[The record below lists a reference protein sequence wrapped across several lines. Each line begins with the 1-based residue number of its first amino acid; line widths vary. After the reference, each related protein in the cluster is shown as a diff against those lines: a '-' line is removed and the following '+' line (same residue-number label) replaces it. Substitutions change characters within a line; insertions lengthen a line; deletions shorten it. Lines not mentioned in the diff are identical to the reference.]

1 MNKYVYTGPVEDIF
15 GNCLDRYFKA
25 ETVACSSARAKS
37 NISYQWRTKMRYPKT
52 FPIKLVGKLTK
63 E

>member
-1 MNKYVYTGPVEDIF
+1 MNLYKYTGPVEDIF

-37 NISYQWRTKMRYPKT
+37 NISYQWRKKMHYPT
-52 FPIKLVGKLTK
+52 AYPIKLIGKLTK